1 MTRKKVKVS
10 LTLDS
15 DVVEWIDKASEGMG
29 MNRSEFVNFVLRGG
43 IDAKEKIESL
53 MTEMLE
59 KRKEKI
65 RQVVNLP
72 LSARRR

>member
-1 MTRKKVKVS
+1 VARKKVKVS

>member
-15 DVVEWIDKASEGMG
+15 DVVEWIDKASEGMC

-59 KRKEKI
+59 KQKEKI
-65 RQVVNLP
+65 RQVVNISLY
-72 LSARRR
+72 ARRR